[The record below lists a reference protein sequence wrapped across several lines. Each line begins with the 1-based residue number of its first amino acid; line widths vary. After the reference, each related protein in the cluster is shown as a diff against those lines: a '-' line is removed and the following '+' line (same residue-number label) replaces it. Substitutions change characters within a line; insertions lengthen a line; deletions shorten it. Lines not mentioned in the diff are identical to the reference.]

1 MSPFYKCG
9 HLLDNVGMTK
19 VTMTCDDVTSA
30 LDYYTGELD
39 FRVDSIFPADGP
51 RRALLSGY
59 GIEVELCGPGS
70 TAPVDPVCTP
80 SLVVTRVGDGGFSTG
95 RAGMQYRDLV
105 PDRYGGHFIASH
117 IRIVTGGPVPDY
129 VHHHA
134 IRFQLI
140 FCVKGWVRVVYEDQG
155 EPMLMKAGD
164 CFLQPPHIRHRV
176 LECSDGMEVVEIAS
190 PAEHETAVDH
200 EMTLPTSRVD
210 ADRDFGGQRFVFS
223 QAEDAGWHPWT
234 HAGFEYRD
242 TGIGAATAGVA
253 SARIIRAQPGSHS
266 AELAHDGTVRFI
278 FVLAGSAVYD
288 GSSNHS
294 LAAGDACAIPP
305 NEPATLRDVSPDFK
319 MLEVCDPSQSPG

>member
-1 MSPFYKCG
+1 MI
-9 HLLDNVGMTK
+9 K
-19 VTMTCDDVTSA
+19 VAITCDDVTAA
-30 LDYYTGELD
+30 LDIYTGELG

-51 RRALLSGY
+51 RRVTLSGY
-59 GIEVELCGPGS
+59 GIEVELRGPGS
-70 TAPVDPVCTP
+70 TVPVDAACAP
-80 SLVVTRVGDGGFSTG
+80 SLVVTKFGDGGFGTG

-117 IRIVTGGPVPDY
+117 IRIPSGGPVPDY

-140 FCVKGWVRVVYEDQG
+140 FCVNGWVRVVYEDQG

-200 EMTLPTSRVD
+200 EMTLPTSTID
-210 ADRDFGGQRFVFS
+210 PERDFGGQRFVFS
-223 QAEDAGWHPWT
+223 QAEGAEWQPWT
-234 HAGFEYRD
+234 CPGFEYRD
-242 TGIGAATAGVA
+242 TGIGAATDGIA
-253 SARIIRAQPGSHS
+253 SAHVVRALPDVGR
-266 AELAHDGTVRFI
+266 AELAHDGAVRFI
-278 FVLAGSAVYD
+278 YVLTGSAVFD
-288 GSSNHS
+288 GESTHS

-305 NEPATLRDVSPDFK
+305 NVTATLRDASPDFT
-319 MLEVCDPSQSPG
+319 MLEVCDPSQTPG

>member
-1 MSPFYKCG
+1 
-9 HLLDNVGMTK
+9 MTE
-19 VTMTCDDVTSA
+19 VMITCDDVTAA
-30 LDYYTGELD
+30 LDFYTGELG

-51 RRALLSGY
+51 RRATLSGF

-70 TAPVDPVCTP
+70 TAPVEAVCEP
-80 SLVVTRVGDGGFSTG
+80 SLVVTKIGDGGFGTG

-117 IRIVTGGPVPDY
+117 IRIAAGGPVPDY

-140 FCVKGWVRVVYEDQG
+140 FCVNGWVRVVYEDQG

-200 EMTLPTSRVD
+200 EMTLPTSTIEPQ
-210 ADRDFGGQRFVFS
+210 RDFGGQRFVFS
-223 QAEDAGWHPWT
+223 QAEGAKWQPW
-234 HAGFEYRD
+234 ACPGFEYRD

-253 SARIIRAQPGSHS
+253 SAHVVRARSGAGS
-266 AELAHDGTVRFI
+266 ADLAHDGAVRFI
-278 FVLAGSAVYD
+278 YVLTGGAVFD
-288 GSSNHS
+288 GEANHS

-305 NEPATLRDVSPDFK
+305 NEPAMLRDVSPDFT
-319 MLEVCDPSQSPG
+319 MLEVCDPSQTPG

>member
-1 MSPFYKCG
+1 LLFYKSG
-9 HLLDNVGMTK
+9 QLLDNDRMIK
-19 VTMTCDDVTSA
+19 VAITCDDVTAA
-30 LDYYTGELD
+30 LDSYTGELG

-51 RRALLSGY
+51 RRATLSGY
-59 GIEVELCGPGS
+59 GIEVELLGPGS
-70 TAPVDPVCTP
+70 ATPTGAVCAP
-80 SLVVTRVGDGGFSTG
+80 SLVVTKIGDGGFGTG

-117 IRIVTGGPVPDY
+117 IRIPSGGPVPDY

-155 EPMLMKAGD
+155 QPMLMKAGD

-200 EMTLPTSRVD
+200 EMTLPTPTID
-210 ADRDFGGQRFVFS
+210 PDRNFGGQRFVFS
-223 QAEDAGWHPWT
+223 QGEGAEWRPWT
-234 HAGFEYRD
+234 HPGFEYRD

-253 SARIIRAQPGSHS
+253 SAHVVRARSGAGS
-266 AELAHDGTVRFI
+266 AELAHEGAVRFVY
-278 FVLAGSAVYD
+278 VLTGSAVLD
-288 GSSNHS
+288 GESEHS

-305 NEPATLRDVSPDFK
+305 NEPAILRDASPDFT
-319 MLEVCDPSQSPG
+319 MLEVCDPSQTPG